1 MIEKTDVLQATIM
14 IDPTRGPGRDTTQQD
29 FHEWV
34 SIHPNSAAPVPDE
47 GPTLPAEQSE
57 GGIDGKLPDMTLPT
71 PPAQHGVLFGWRL
84 AAQSGMSQLAS
95 LHIGPGAEVAAGA
108 VHGLHDRGHDA
119 SNLSSPGLPDS
130 YPPRQGRVASADGN
144 GSTSSAASISDR
156 IRQRG
161 AARAVDLS
169 SLAAVAAWP
178 ERSLRWITS
187 SEGRATMWLRDY
199 RIEIGE
205 VPALL
210 DQLLDKYGDLAH
222 LHRIMINGVE
232 AWRRNEI
239 PVLEQR

>member
-1 MIEKTDVLQATIM
+1 MIEKTDVLQATIN

-29 FHEWV
+29 FREWV
-34 SIHPNSAAPVPDE
+34 SIHPSSAAPVPDE
-47 GPTLPAEQSE
+47 VPMLPAEQSE
-57 GGIDGKLPDMTLPT
+57 GGIDGRLPDMKLPA
-71 PPAQHGVLFGWRL
+71 PSAQHGVLFGWRL

-95 LHIGPGAEVAAGA
+95 VQVEPGAEDGEEAA
-108 VHGLHDRGHDA
+108 HRLHDRERHA
-119 SNLSSPGLPDS
+119 SNRSSPGLLDS

-144 GSTSSAASISDR
+144 GSTSFAASISDR
-156 IRQRG
+156 VRQSG
-161 AARAVDLS
+161 AVRAVDLS

-199 RIEIGE
+199 RIDVDD

-232 AWRRNEI
+232 AWRRNEV